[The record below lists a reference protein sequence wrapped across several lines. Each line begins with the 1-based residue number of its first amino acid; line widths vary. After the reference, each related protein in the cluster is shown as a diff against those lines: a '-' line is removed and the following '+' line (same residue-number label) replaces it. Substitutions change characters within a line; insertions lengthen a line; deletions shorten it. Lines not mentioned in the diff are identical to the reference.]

1 MFKSRSPKVT
11 ISFPRKA
18 MEAVFNECD
27 KYDIDETGG
36 RIIGTYQ
43 KRGKQYDVSVLGIID
58 PGPNARRSPISF
70 FQDGEYQERV
80 FREVEK
86 DHPNLEHLGNWHTHH
101 VNGLATLSSGDRATY
116 QRIVNH
122 VKHNTDFFYAL
133 LVVRKTPHRSQR
145 YEVKHHVIFRN
156 EETIHEIPASR
167 VSIVDIAGQ
176 DLSFARPVPSESDTS
191 PMEVQATANLERV
204 KDQEFFSEFYSGL
217 RPGFSKAL
225 GTLYWKGPL
234 NLIDGSRAD
243 VLVME
248 FPDGHKPSYSITI
261 PGPNAPDAIA
271 NYRDRNFKSARH
283 AVLHL
288 EKDINREIFLHKK
301 RG

>member
-1 MFKSRSPKVT
+1 MFKSKNPNVRIT
-11 ISFPRKA
+11 FPRKA

-43 KRGKQYDVSVLGIID
+43 KTGHQYHISVLGIID
-58 PGPNARRSPISF
+58 PGPNARRSPTSF

-86 DHPNLEHLGNWHTHH
+86 EHPDLEHLGNWHTHH
-101 VNGLATLSSGDRATY
+101 VNGLVTLSAGDRATY

-122 VKHNTDFFYAL
+122 EKHNTDFFYAL
-133 LVVRKTPHRSQR
+133 LVVRKTPHRDQR

-156 EETIHEIPASR
+156 DDRIYEIPESHVFIANQDS
-167 VSIVDIAGQ
+167 VSGHSS
-176 DLSFARPVPSESDTS
+176 SFEAAERRMEPDAPVNP
-191 PMEVQATANLERV
+191 ERA

-217 RPGFSKAL
+217 RPGFSKTL
-225 GTLYWKGPL
+225 GALYWKGLLP
-234 NLIDGSRAD
+234 LIDGSHAE

-248 FPDGHKPSYSITI
+248 APDGHNPSYSITI
-261 PGPNAPDAIA
+261 PGPNPPDVVR
-271 NYRDRNFKSARH
+271 NYHDRNFKSARQ
-283 AVLHL
+283 AVVHL
-288 EKDINREIFLHKK
+288 EKDLNREIFRNRR